1 MNQKIFSAKKEYN
14 LKLKEKYWFL
24 KKEKAI
30 WLVKLSNKNLIIE
43 LRDAF
48 LDLPVA
54 FIIEM
59 ENIETEKLWKNI
71 VATSKVPES
80 YLVWLDFVIC
90 DKDISSLKKYLENWV
105 TPIISQNNP
114 LKSILK
120 EFNPIKN
127 EWNSFIYENE
137 NKWSIFYSLV
147 RYLENYKF
155 PFDCR
160 ITMWLFPMKTRQS
173 LLPPTFCRV
182 SANLFLT
189 LRILFLKLKTTL
201 FPQIW
206 SSSCQS
212 LFVIMNIFPP
222 LEEQLSKI
230 EIFILIWFSSAS
242 EFWLQK
248 AVIKPKIK
256 AFVFCRICIFWSP
269 KCEMQMYFLYFLLF
283 VKKKNIF

>member
-90 DKDISSLKKYLENWV
+90 DKDISSLKKYLENCI

-155 PFDCR
+155 PFDN
-160 ITMWLFPMKTRQS
+160 K
-173 LLPPTFCRV
+173 
-182 SANLFLT
+182 NLVKNVL
-189 LRILFLKLKTTL
+189 
-201 FPQIW
+201 
-206 SSSCQS
+206 
-212 LFVIMNIFPP
+212 NI
-222 LEEQLSKI
+222 
-230 EIFILIWFSSAS
+230 
-242 EFWLQK
+242 
-248 AVIKPKIK
+248 
-256 AFVFCRICIFWSP
+256 
-269 KCEMQMYFLYFLLF
+269 
-283 VKKKNIF
+283 

>member
-90 DKDISSLKKYLENWV
+90 DKDISSLKKYL
-105 TPIISQNNP
+105 
-114 LKSILK
+114 
-120 EFNPIKN
+120 
-127 EWNSFIYENE
+127 
-137 NKWSIFYSLV
+137 
-147 RYLENYKF
+147 
-155 PFDCR
+155 
-160 ITMWLFPMKTRQS
+160 
-173 LLPPTFCRV
+173 
-182 SANLFLT
+182 
-189 LRILFLKLKTTL
+189 
-201 FPQIW
+201 
-206 SSSCQS
+206 
-212 LFVIMNIFPP
+212 
-222 LEEQLSKI
+222 KI
-230 EIFILIWFSSAS
+230 
-242 EFWLQK
+242 
-248 AVIKPKIK
+248 
-256 AFVFCRICIFWSP
+256 
-269 KCEMQMYFLYFLLF
+269 
-283 VKKKNIF
+283 